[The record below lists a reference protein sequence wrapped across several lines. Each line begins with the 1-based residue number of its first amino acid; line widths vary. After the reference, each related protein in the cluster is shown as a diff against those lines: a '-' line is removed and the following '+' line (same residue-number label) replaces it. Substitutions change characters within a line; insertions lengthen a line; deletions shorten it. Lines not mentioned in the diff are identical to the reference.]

1 MLERTIYFIRER
13 VGFMKLADT
22 FDILDPETQVQIGI
36 AKEKPS
42 TFIHFL
48 RFLVNKKLLPTQV
61 FVYEGTNSEDG
72 SKLLFAIRRGFTLF
86 RSKVEIVDH
95 RGDVVGWFQSKV
107 FSLGGAFRVFDT
119 GGNEVA
125 LVKGDWKGWN
135 FRFLDNGGNEMG
147 TITKKWAGIGKELF
161 TSADNYII
169 KLNHESAPAK
179 AILLLAAGLA
189 VDTIYK
195 EKN

>member
-1 MLERTIYFIRER
+1 
-13 VGFMKLADT
+13 
-22 FDILDPETQVQIGI
+22 
-36 AKEKPS
+36 
-42 TFIHFL
+42 
-48 RFLVNKKLLPTQV
+48 
-61 FVYEGTNSEDG
+61 
-72 SKLLFAIRRGFTLF
+72 
-86 RSKVEIVDH
+86 
-95 RGDVVGWFQSKV
+95 VVGWFQSKV

-125 LVKGDWKGWN
+125 AVKGDWKGWN
-135 FRFLDNGGNEMG
+135 FRFLDKCGNEMG